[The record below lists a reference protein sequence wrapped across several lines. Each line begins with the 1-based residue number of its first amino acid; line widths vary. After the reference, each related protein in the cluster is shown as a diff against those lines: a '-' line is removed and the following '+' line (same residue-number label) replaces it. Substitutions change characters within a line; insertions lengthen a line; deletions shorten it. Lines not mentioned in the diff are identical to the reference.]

1 MPWWGVLEKG
11 YGDLKFIARGKGGHA
26 SAPGKNT
33 PLVRLGK
40 FMADVEK
47 HDPFTSE
54 FNPTVLEMFRRVTPN
69 MNFGMKMVFA
79 NLWLF
84 KPLLKKLM
92 PSISPAGA
100 AMLHTTIAFTMAK
113 GGRTA

>member
-1 MPWWGVLEKG
+1 MGRTHRRRAGTYAMVGVLGKG
-11 YGDLKFIARGKGGHA
+11 YGDLKFIARGAKASHA
-26 SAPGKNT
+26 SAGENT
-33 PLVRLGK
+33 PLVRLSK

-54 FNPTVLEMFRRVTPN
+54 FNPYCAQMFRRVTPN

-92 PSISPAGA
+92 PS
-100 AMLHTTIAFTMAK
+100 
-113 GGRTA
+113 

>member
-1 MPWWGVLEKG
+1 MVIRNLSQRAKAAMP
-11 YGDLKFIARGKGGHA
+11 
-26 SAPGKNT
+26 APRKNT

-47 HDPFTSE
+47 QDPFASE

-69 MNFGMKMVFA
+69 MNFGMKFVFS

-92 PSISPAGA
+92 PVISLRARPCCIPPLPSPWQRELTG
-100 AMLHTTIAFTMAK
+100 
-113 GGRTA
+113 